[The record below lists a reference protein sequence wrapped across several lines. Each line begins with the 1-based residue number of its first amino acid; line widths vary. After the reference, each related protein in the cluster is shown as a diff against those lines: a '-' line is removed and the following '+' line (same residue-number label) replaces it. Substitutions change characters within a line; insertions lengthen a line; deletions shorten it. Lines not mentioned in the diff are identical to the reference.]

1 MRLSTK
7 GRYAVMAMM
16 DLSIHEETGPV
27 TLADISASQA
37 ISLSYLEQIFARLR
51 KEGLVEGT
59 RGPGGGYRLAKP
71 AEEISVADVVTAV
84 DEQVRFTDWK
94 PNAELQLAGPY
105 LTHDLWRDLSGRI
118 HDFLDSIT
126 LAELVGRPGVKEAA
140 MRQDEYQ
147 RWGWRQRKSAA

>member
-16 DLSIHEETGPV
+16 DLAIHEETGPV

-59 RGPGGGYRLAKP
+59 RGPGGGYRLSRA
-71 AEEISVADVVTAV
+71 AADISVADVVTAV
-84 DEQVRFTDWK
+84 DEQVRFSDWQ
-94 PNAELQLAGPY
+94 PDGELQLSGPY

-118 HDFLDSIT
+118 HDFLDGIT
-126 LAELVGRPGVKEAA
+126 LEELVSREGVREAA
-140 MRQDEYQ
+140 LRQDEYH
-147 RWGWRQRKSAA
+147 RWGWRQRKNAA